1 LKFDESFINVDL
13 PLPLSMEEL
22 YCYFEKMKLGDQNA
36 RDVIICHNIR
46 LVIDEVAKKFSNT
59 SYDLKELV
67 SVGLIGLIKS
77 VDTFDIS
84 KGFYFSTYAVRC
96 IDNEILIFMRK
107 SSKYFCDVSLDY
119 SLTTDEDG
127 NELKVEDILCDIDS
141 DFVLEYENSES
152 YQIIRK
158 IVDELS
164 DEDKNIIV
172 KYFGFMNYP
181 SMSQCEI
188 ANELGVSQGQVSRI
202 IKRNLKKISVQLE
215 LQGIIEVSTRVCSTK
230 QDCNATSK
238 RLKTIYEY
246 FYKYP
251 REQIDVMLSKLNE
264 EDKSLLFLRYGNDL
278 DHPVPGEG
286 WNREISKHF
295 YNRLLPKMKKMLANP
310 YYSSQNKRRVMKR

>member
-1 LKFDESFINVDL
+1 MNGKEFKKAVDFLSDEKGIDKETIYEAMELALTSAYKKNYHLPNVRVEINKETGDIKIFSFKTVVFDEEWEK
-13 PLPLSMEEL
+13 EEGK
-22 YCYFEKMKLGDQNA
+22 Y
-36 RDVIICHNIR
+36 
-46 LVIDEVAKKFSNT
+46 
-59 SYDLKELV
+59 ELE
-67 SVGLIGLIKS
+67 
-77 VDTFDIS
+77 TF
-84 KGFYFSTYAVRC
+84 
-96 IDNEILIFMRK
+96 
-107 SSKYFCDVSLDY
+107 
-119 SLTTDEDG
+119 TDEDG